1 MEDYILPGTVSN
13 YFGTDEDYADWVNYD
28 YDPDLGV
35 SDDNWA
41 LGTLECD

>member
-1 MEDYILPGTVSN
+1 MEDYILPGTVRN
-13 YFGTDEDYADWVNYD
+13 YFGTDEDYADWGWF

-41 LGTLECD
+41 LGTLECE